1 MSHAPIRSLTNVLL
15 AGSLSF
21 GLSTVGAGV
30 ALAQEAEHQH
40 MPLAPDASGKAV
52 QVESE
57 RSWTDDIAIGA
68 FVDAYGA
75 LRSDNNE
82 VRAPVPAGAG
92 VPVAQGSPSGYP
104 HEAYVQA
111 DGFALAFAGADV
123 AYSGEQFGATIS
135 MRFGPGVNRF
145 YGADQGPFG
154 TSNITQAYVTWK
166 PVDKLTLDLGQ
177 FYTLFGAEVAESWR
191 NLNYSRGGL
200 YYAMQPF
207 WHTGLKANYA
217 INDKVAINA
226 MVVNGVNSS
235 FEGNKSPTVGVQAV
249 ITPIDELFLS
259 AGFMGGLHPRDGDD
273 DTSATKNFENFFDV
287 VAILTLG
294 DFKLVSNFDLNMYR
308 VKGVK
313 DSENWWGVSVAP
325 GYSITDW
332 MGVAGRVEYL
342 SDSANAVFGM
352 TTDKA
357 GATLAEDAILI
368 TLTGTLDFKPVPNSS
383 ALVLR
388 PELRYEMA
396 SDKYFL
402 DGDNEKTDGFWTAM
416 LGAVVTSM

>member
-1 MSHAPIRSLTNVLL
+1 MTHAPIRTLTNVLL
-15 AGSLSF
+15 ASSLGL
-21 GLSTVGAGV
+21 GLSSV
-30 ALAQEAEHQH
+30 AFAQATEADHGPH
-40 MPLAPDASGKAV
+40 MPQAPEAAGHAV
-52 QVESE
+52 AVESE
-57 RSWTDDIAIGA
+57 PSWTDDIAIGA

-82 VRAPVPAGAG
+82 ARPAAVTGPG
-92 VPVAQGSPSGYP
+92 IPPAQGSPGGYA

-123 AYSGEQFGATIS
+123 AYAGETFGATMS
-135 MRFGPGVNRF
+135 LRFGPGVNRF

-191 NLNYSRGGL
+191 NVNYSRGGL

-217 INDKVAINA
+217 INDKIAVNV

-235 FEGNKSPTVGVQAV
+235 FEGNKSPTLGVQAV
-249 ITPIDELFLS
+249 LTPIDELFVA

-273 DTSATKNFENFFDV
+273 ETAVTKNFENFFDV
-287 VAILTLG
+287 VATLTLG
-294 DFKLVSNFDLNMYR
+294 DFKLVNNFDLNLYR
-308 VKGVK
+308 PKGVK
-313 DSENWWGVSVAP
+313 DGENWWGVSVAP
-325 GYSITDW
+325 AYSITDW
-332 MGVAGRVEYL
+332 MGVAARGEYL
-342 SDSANAVFGM
+342 SDSANAVFAM
-352 TTDKA
+352 TDAA
-357 GATLAEDAILI
+357 GAPVKDSSLI

-388 PELRYEMA
+388 PEFRYEMA
-396 SDKYFL
+396 SDKYFF
-402 DGDNEKTDGFWTAM
+402 DGDNKKTEGFWTAM

>member
-1 MSHAPIRSLTNVLL
+1 MMCSKRGALGVALL
-15 AGSLSF
+15 AG
-21 GLSTVGAGV
+21 GLGCGLTSA
-30 ALAQEAEHQH
+30 ALAQEAEK
-40 MPLAPDASGKAV
+40 S
-52 QVESE
+52 
-57 RSWTDDIAIGA
+57 SWTDDLKIGA

-75 LRSDNNE
+75 LRSDNNGARPA
-82 VRAPVPAGAG
+82 VVAGPGIAPQ
-92 VPVAQGSPSGYP
+92 QGSPAGYA

-123 AYSGEQFGATIS
+123 AYAGDTFGATLS

-191 NLNYSRGGL
+191 NVNYSRGGL

-217 INDKVAINA
+217 ITDKVAVNA
-226 MVVNGVNSS
+226 MVVNGVNTT
-235 FEGNKSPTVGVQAV
+235 FEGNKSPTIGVQAV
-249 ITPIDELFLS
+249 VTPIDELFIA

-273 DTSATKNFENFFDV
+273 ETSAAKNFENFFDV
-287 VAILTLG
+287 IATLTLG
-294 DFKLVSNFDLNMYR
+294 DFKLVNNFDLNLYR
-308 VKGVK
+308 PQGVK
-313 DSENWWGVSVAP
+313 DGENWWGISVAP
-325 GYSITDW
+325 AYAITNW
-332 MGVAGRVEYL
+332 MGVAARGEYL

-352 TTDKA
+352 KTDTT
-357 GATLAEDAILI
+357 GATTAKDASLI
-368 TLTGTLDFKPVPNSS
+368 TLTGTLDFKPVPNSG

-388 PELRYEMA
+388 PEFRFEKA
-396 SDKYFL
+396 SDEYFL
-402 DGDNEKTDGFWTAM
+402 DGDDKPTDGFWTAM